1 MRISLCIRTYKS
13 LLVFYFDLLKF
24 LNEIHK
30 NLSYDLKMKREAI
43 NKKKTMRT
51 ALRSIT
57 ELLIQD
63 AAEIIGNEV
72 NY

>member
-1 MRISLCIRTYKS
+1 MEK
-13 LLVFYFDLLKF
+13 
-24 LNEIHK
+24 
-30 NLSYDLKMKREAI
+30 EAM

-57 ELLIQD
+57 ELLMQD